1 MVVAS
6 FVKGAIGFGF
16 PALATPLLALFMDVR
31 VAVPLLII
39 PNIVMD
45 GIQAA
50 RRGGWGGVVRRMA
63 VLLAFGVVGMF
74 LGTRLL
80 VVLPARAAVL
90 TIGVVVLT
98 FVGLN
103 LTRRPPRIPPEWT
116 PWLAPP
122 MGLVAGVLGGVANIP
137 GLPLVI
143 YFYSLRMSKAE
154 FVQSVA
160 VVFVCYKVIQLGAVT
175 WHGLMTWSVLGGS
188 LGLTAVGL
196 GAFRLGLAVQDR
208 LDPATFNRL
217 VLAFLA
223 GLGVWLVVRAAL

>member
-1 MVVAS
+1 VV
-6 FVKGAIGFGF
+6 
-16 PALATPLLALFMDVR
+16 DVR

-39 PNIVMD
+39 PNVVMD
-45 GIQAA
+45 AIQAV
-50 RRGGWGGVVRRMA
+50 RWGGWVGIVRRMA

-90 TIGVVVLT
+90 TIGVVVLS
-98 FVGLN
+98 FVALN

-122 MGLVAGVLGGVANIP
+122 LGLVAGVLGGVANIP

-143 YFYSLRMSKAE
+143 YFYSLRMPKTE

-160 VVFVCYKVIQLGAVT
+160 VVFACYKLVQLGAVA
-175 WHGLMTWSVLGGS
+175 WHGLLTWPLLWGS

-208 LDPATFNRL
+208 LAPPAFNRL
-217 VLAFLA
+217 VLGFLA
-223 GLGVWLVVRAAL
+223 LLGLGLLGRAAL

>member
-1 MVVAS
+1 
-6 FVKGAIGFGF
+6 
-16 PALATPLLALFMDVR
+16 MDVR
-31 VAVPLLII
+31 VAVPVLII

-50 RRGGWGGVVRRMA
+50 RWGGWLGIVRRMA

-80 VVLPARAAVL
+80 VVLPARVAVL
-90 TIGVVVLT
+90 AIGVVVLT
-98 FVGLN
+98 FVAVN

-122 MGLVAGVLGGVANIP
+122 LGLVAGVLGGVANIP

-143 YFYSLRMSKAE
+143 YFYSLRMPKAE

-160 VVFVCYKVIQLGAVT
+160 VVFVCYKLIQLAAVT
-175 WHGLMTWSVLGGS
+175 WHGLMTWPLVGGS

-208 LDPATFNRL
+208 LAPAAFNRL

-223 GLGVWLVVRAAL
+223 LLGLGLVGRAVR

>member
-1 MVVAS
+1 M
-6 FVKGAIGFGF
+6 
-16 PALATPLLALFMDVR
+16 
-31 VAVPLLII
+31 AVPLLII
-39 PNIVMD
+39 PNFVMD
-45 GIQAA
+45 GIQAV
-50 RRGGWGGVVRRMA
+50 RRGGWVAIVRRMA

-80 VVLPARAAVL
+80 AVMPARLAVL

-98 FVGLN
+98 FVALN
-103 LTRRPPRIPPEWT
+103 LTRRPPRVPPAWT

-122 MGLVAGVLGGVANIP
+122 LGLVAGVLGGVANIP

-143 YFYSLRMSKAE
+143 YFYSLRMPKAE

-160 VVFVCYKVIQLGAVT
+160 VVFVCYKAIQLGAVT
-175 WHGLMTWSVLGGS
+175 WHGLMTWPLLWGS

-208 LDPATFNRL
+208 LAPEIFNRL
-217 VLAFLA
+217 VLGFLA
-223 GLGVWLVVRAAL
+223 LLGLGLVVRAAL